1 VIIDKQCKN
10 NRNAQNLVSR
20 LESFLQ
26 LSNQPYM
33 SLSQIVIK
41 VQIKRIMMITI
52 LVRKMTK
59 MRKMNKLL
67 INKIKSQEYILL

>member
-1 VIIDKQCKN
+1 MIIDKQYKN

-41 VQIKRIMMITI
+41 VQIKRIVMITI

-59 MRKMNKLL
+59 MTKMNKLL
-67 INKIKSQEYILL
+67 TNRIKSQEL